1 MSRANIAQAT
11 DHLALMTAVTCP
23 IMRYHPAIVAQAA
36 AALELLSND
45 RFPDTDRVAV
55 TITDSAFSAIQAENL
70 IKSES
75 DIDGCGGSQPS

>member
-1 MSRANIAQAT
+1 
-11 DHLALMTAVTCP
+11 
-23 IMRYHPAIVAQAA
+23 
-36 AALELLSND
+36 LELLSND

-75 DIDGCGGSQPS
+75 DIDGCGGSLRPRLEMPMLR